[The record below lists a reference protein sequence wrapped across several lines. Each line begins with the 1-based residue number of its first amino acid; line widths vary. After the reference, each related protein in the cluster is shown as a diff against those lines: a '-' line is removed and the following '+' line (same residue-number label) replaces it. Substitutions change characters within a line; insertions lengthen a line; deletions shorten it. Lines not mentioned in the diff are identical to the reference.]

1 MLQPINPPG
10 AIDQETEK
18 IFYFLQQFKIMG
30 HSPYAIIQAYTTY
43 IHTSLQIKKVNPL
56 LSNVDGVGNIAFVV
70 KISHVLLPFP

>member
-30 HSPYAIIQAYTTY
+30 HSPHAIIQACTTY

-70 KISHVLLPFP
+70 KISHALLPFP

>member
-18 IFYFLQQFKIMG
+18 IFYFLQQFKIIG
-30 HSPYAIIQAYTTY
+30 HSPHAIIQAYTTY

-70 KISHVLLPFP
+70 KISHALLPFP

>member
-30 HSPYAIIQAYTTY
+30 HSPHAIIQAYTTY

-56 LSNVDGVGNIAFVV
+56 LSNVDGVGNIAFIVQ
-70 KISHVLLPFP
+70 ISHALLPFP